1 MDISMKWENIC
12 GCAQAIISKSDAHRA
27 LIAAALSDKPTKFN
41 LSSFSKDIEATLS
54 CLVSLAAR
62 AEKGDDSIILYPIF
76 EKAINPTLDCNECGS
91 TLRFL
96 IPVAAAV
103 SQNPIFTGKEGLR
116 KRPLSPLLSEMEKKG
131 CHFSESSIPF
141 TVSGSLTSGEFTL
154 PGNISSQFISG
165 LLFALPLLNGDSK
178 IILSSP
184 LESEAYADMTISA
197 LGKFGIHIEKE
208 ENAFIIK
215 GNQKYIS
222 PNEYTI
228 EGDWS
233 NIAPFMAAA
242 AMGGEIT
249 ALGLNPNSKQSDK
262 NILSVL
268 HKFGSEIKCENT
280 SYIIKKK
287 ETNPIEID
295 VSQFPDLFPVI
306 AVLACA
312 SEGKSVL
319 YNAGRLR
326 IKESDRIE
334 STLSLIKSLGGKA
347 EADETS
353 LTIYGSGSLV
363 GGACD
368 SFNDHRIVMAAA
380 VASVI
385 SKNKVII
392 TNSAA
397 INKSYPDFFTH
408 FKCTGGIYQCHHK

>member
-1 MDISMKWENIC
+1 MEISMKWENIC
-12 GCAQAIISKSDAHRA
+12 NCAQAIISKSDAHRA

-41 LSSFSKDIEATLS
+41 ISSFSKDIEATLS
-54 CLVSLAAR
+54 CLTSLGAMV
-62 AEKGDDSIILYPIF
+62 EKDDASLTFYPIS
-76 EKAINPTLDCNECGS
+76 KRAVNPTLDCNECGS

-103 SQNPIFTGKEGLR
+103 SQNPVLTGKEGLS

-131 CHFSESSIPF
+131 CRFSESSIPF
-141 TVSGSLTSGEFTL
+141 TVSGSLNSGEFTL

-165 LLFALPLLNGDSK
+165 LLFVLPLLDGDSK

-184 LESEAYADMTISA
+184 LESEAYADMTIGT
-197 LGKFGIHIEKE
+197 LKIFGVHIEKG
-208 ENAFIIK
+208 ENTFTIK

-222 PNEYTI
+222 PGEYTV

-249 ALGLNPNSKQSDK
+249 AYGLNPSSKQSDK

-268 HKFGSEIKCENT
+268 EKFGAEIKYENS

-287 ETNPIEID
+287 YAKPIEID
-295 VSQFPDLFPVI
+295 VSQFPDLFPVV

-312 SEGKSVL
+312 SNGKSLL

-326 IKESDRIE
+326 IKEGDRIE
-334 STLSLIKSLGGKA
+334 STLSLIKSLGGNA

-363 GGACD
+363 GGVCD

-385 SKNKVII
+385 SKDAVTI
-392 TNSAA
+392 TNAEA
-397 INKSYPDFFTH
+397 IDKSFPDFFTH
-408 FKCTGGIYQCHHK
+408 FKRTGGIYQCHHK